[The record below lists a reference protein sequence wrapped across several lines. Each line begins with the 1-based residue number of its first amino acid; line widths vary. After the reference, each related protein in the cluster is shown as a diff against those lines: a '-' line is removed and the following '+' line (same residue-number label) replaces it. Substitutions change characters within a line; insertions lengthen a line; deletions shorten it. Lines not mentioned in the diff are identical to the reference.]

1 MLEQLKDNPYA
12 WAVLALVAIMSLVYA
27 IICQHK
33 NKKKF
38 ELTYVVKSN
47 ELIRN
52 SQCNFEKLSI
62 FYDGKSIDNLCVS
75 KIAIWNSGNTL
86 LNKSDIVDGKELTI
100 STSKGNMILEINIIS
115 KTEDTNNFS
124 IISVDEQTKIINF
137 DYADIKDGI
146 TIQAI
151 HTGGSKDIDIS
162 CKIKGGRPLKTFGT
176 RTTLLKIPKAFTS
189 IYMFVISV
197 ITSMTTGILL
207 VTDILIANNV
217 ILVSKNKAL
226 LSVFSINPVAGA
238 ILSVLMIII
247 CFFMILSSVR
257 MMKDGLKIGIPYKL
271 KRGLI
276 YEDDK

>member
-12 WAVLALVAIMSLVYA
+12 WAVLSLVAILSLVYA

-33 NKKKF
+33 NKKKI

-47 ELIRN
+47 ELIQN
-52 SQCNFEKLSI
+52 SKCNFEKLAI
-62 FYDGKSIDNLCVS
+62 FYDGKSIDNLCIS

-100 STSKGNMILEINIIS
+100 STSKENMILEINIIS

-176 RTTLLKIPKAFTS
+176 RTTLLKLSKKFTS
-189 IYMFVISV
+189 IYMFIISL
-197 ITSMTTGILL
+197 ITSMVTGL
-207 VTDILIANNV
+207 VLIIDILVANNV
-217 ILVSKNKAL
+217 VSVVENKGL
-226 LSVFSINPVAGA
+226 FSVFSKN
-238 ILSVLMIII
+238 SVH
-247 CFFMILSSVR
+247 
-257 MMKDGLKIGIPYKL
+257 
-271 KRGLI
+271 
-276 YEDDK
+276 